1 MKIIE
6 WIAIYAAIVSTIAL
20 SWNIINDVNTQ
31 ADIRLDVK
39 ITQML
44 VLKNHSNDSFIE
56 RIFPLDPNKRYC
68 QLRVTNVGGKSV
80 VIDEIGIE
88 ESNGEKSSLPFSR
101 PPTLPLSL
109 KPGEF
114 NYFVCNKELI
124 SAIDKKIYL
133 KSTKGKKWSFK
144 ISELAINL

>member
-20 SWNIINDVNTQ
+20 SWNIINDLNTQ
-31 ADIRLDVK
+31 ADIRLNVEV
-39 ITQML
+39 TQML
-44 VLKNHSNDSFIE
+44 ILKNHSNDSFIE
-56 RIFPLDPNKRYC
+56 KIFPLGPNKYYC
-68 QLRVTNVGGKSV
+68 RLRITNVGGKNV

-114 NYFVCNKELI
+114 KYFVCNKELI
-124 SAIDKKIYL
+124 SAVDKKIYL
-133 KSTKGKKWSFK
+133 KSTKGEKWLFK